1 MKAGAAAPPGLFAT
15 DMDGTML
22 LPGMDFHELDLLAL
36 EELGRMGF
44 IRVVA
49 TGRSPFSF
57 MRMLDG
63 RRLPVDFLV
72 LSSGACIID
81 SSTGEYLRTS
91 SMDGDSTSR
100 LVDLLMEEGYDFCV
114 QDTIPSNHVFRYCY
128 QSGSNPDLERRLRL
142 YDGYCRPLTEREEGK
157 PCSQLVVV
165 VPPGRD
171 EASLVAGFSRILGD
185 SCSVV
190 RSTSPLDG
198 ESLWIELFP
207 PEVSKSRGV
216 MWVAERHGISR
227 ENVAAVGNDYNDH
240 DLLEWAGSAYV
251 VEDSPEHLRTSF
263 TEVTSVYRG
272 AVAHA
277 ARLWLTERGQLAPG
291 ARWPAS

>member
-1 MKAGAAAPPGLFAT
+1 MTGEVQAPQGLFAT

-22 LPGMDFHELDLLAL
+22 LPGKDFHPLDLLAL

-44 IRVVA
+44 VRVVA

-57 MRMLDG
+57 RRMLAG
-63 RRLPVDFLV
+63 RRLPVDYLV
-72 LSSGACIID
+72 LSSGACIMD
-81 SSTGEYLRTS
+81 GSTGEYMRTF

-100 LVDLLMEEGYDFCV
+100 LVDWLMEEGYDFCV

-128 QSGSNPDLERRLRL
+128 RSGSNPDLERRIRL
-142 YDGYCRPLTEREEGK
+142 YEGHCRPLTEREQGQ
-157 PCSQLVVV
+157 PSTQLVVV

-171 EASLVAGFSRILGD
+171 EGSLVAGFSRILGD

-207 PEVSKSRGV
+207 PGVSKSRGV
-216 MWVAERHGISR
+216 MWVAERNGISR
-227 ENVAAVGNDYNDH
+227 GDVAAVGNDYNDH

-263 TEVTSVYRG
+263 TEVTSVDRG